1 MTKFRIY
8 GFERMDVYKNALRFS
23 STIRKVV
30 VDFPTHE
37 RYELTSQ
44 LKRAADSIRANL
56 AEGSGRASNI
66 DQAHFTNMAYSSGL
80 EVIDDLNMAL
90 LMKYICAET
99 YETLRIEL
107 DVILG
112 QLNSLYKFQINNNN
126 TLKKK
131 IRD

>member
-99 YETLRIEL
+99 YENLRIEL

>member
-90 LMKYICAET
+90 LMKYISAET